1 MFFDMLLLD
10 CQANIGREKN
20 TDTNLFRYLYWLP
33 LRMFYNIKFS
43 LKTNK
48 IKNLKEDY
56 FVMNQETEVIEKQ
69 DVVIRF
75 SGDSGDGMQLT
86 GQQFSDTAALFGND
100 VSTFPD
106 YPAEIRAPQGTVGGV
121 SGFQV
126 HIGEEHITTPG
137 DFADV
142 LVAMNPAALK
152 ANLRWA
158 KKAGTIILDT
168 DAFTDKHLERAG
180 YTSNP
185 LTDHSLDDYNVI
197 AVNITKLTIEALK
210 ETGLDQ
216 KSVLRCKNMFAL
228 GMTYWMFERSVEHTE
243 AFFDMKFAKKPSI
256 ASANKLVLRAG
267 YNYAANVHALAV
279 HFKVAPAHIEKGKYR
294 TITGNKA
301 TAWGLLAAAE
311 KAGLPLFCGSY
322 PITPATDI
330 LQELALRRD
339 LGAKTYQAEDEIG
352 GICTAIGASYAGNFA
367 VTTTSGPGLALK
379 SEACGLAVM
388 AELPLVIVDVQRG
401 GPSTGLPTKTEQSD
415 LMQALYGRNGES
427 PMPVIAASTSGN
439 CFDYAFIAGK
449 IALEH
454 MTPVILLTDG
464 FLANGAQPWLIP
476 SMAKLPEIKIRRAK
490 EGDNYQPYARD
501 PETLARTWAVP
512 GTKGLEHR
520 IGGLEKMNITGTI
533 SYVPENHQVMT
544 DLRQEKVARIA
555 NYIPQQE
562 VFGNPEGGEVLV
574 VGWGG
579 TYGHLFS
586 AVKELRKEGK
596 DVSLAHFN
604 YINPLPKNTQEVLA
618 KFKKILVCEL
628 NLGQF
633 AAYLRSKYPEFTYQQ
648 YNKVAGLPFTVLEIK
663 EEVNKLM
670 ND

>member
-1 MFFDMLLLD
+1 M
-10 CQANIGREKN
+10 
-20 TDTNLFRYLYWLP
+20 
-33 LRMFYNIKFS
+33 S
-43 LKTNK
+43 
-48 IKNLKEDY
+48 
-56 FVMNQETEVIEKQ
+56 QETEVIEKQ

-126 HIGEEHITTPG
+126 HIGDEHVTTPG
-137 DFADV
+137 DYADV

-152 ANLRWA
+152 ANLRWV
-158 KKAGTIILDT
+158 KKAGTIIVDT
-168 DAFTDKHLERAG
+168 DAFTDKHLEKAG
-180 YTSNP
+180 YADNP
-185 LTDHSLDDYNVI
+185 LTDHSLEDYNVV
-197 AVNITKLTIEALK
+197 AVDITKLTVEALK

-216 KSVLRCKNMFAL
+216 KSMLRCKNMFAL
-228 GMTYWMFERSVEHTE
+228 GMTYWMFERSVEHSE
-243 AFFDMKFAKKPSI
+243 AFLDMKFAKKPAI
-256 ASANKLVLRAG
+256 AAANKLVLRAG

-279 HFKVAPAHIEKGKYR
+279 HFKVAPAAIEKGKYR

-330 LQELALRRD
+330 LHELALRRD

-379 SEACGLAVM
+379 TEACGLAVM

-401 GPSTGLPTKTEQSD
+401 GPSTGLPTKTEQAD

-439 CFDYAFIAGK
+439 CFDYAFMAGK

-476 SMAKLPEIKIRRAK
+476 SMAKLPEIKLRIAK
-490 EGDNYQPYARD
+490 EGDDYHPYARD
-501 PETLARTWAVP
+501 PETLARTWALP

-520 IGGLEKMNITGTI
+520 IGGLEKMNITGNI

-544 DLRQEKVARIA
+544 DLRAEKVERIA
-555 NYIPQQE
+555 NDIPLQE
-562 VFGNPEGGEVLV
+562 VYGNPDGGEVLV

-579 TYGHLFS
+579 TYGHLYS

-596 DVSLAHFN
+596 DVSLTHFN
-604 YINPLPKNTQEVLA
+604 YINPLPRNTKEIFA
-618 KFKKILVCEL
+618 RYKKIIVCEL

-633 AAYLRSKYPEFTYQQ
+633 ASYLRSKCPGFEFLQC
-648 YNKVAGLPFTVLEIK
+648 NKVAGLPFTVAEVK
-663 EEVNKLM
+663 EKVGQLFN
-670 ND
+670 

>member
-1 MFFDMLLLD
+1 M
-10 CQANIGREKN
+10 
-20 TDTNLFRYLYWLP
+20 
-33 LRMFYNIKFS
+33 S
-43 LKTNK
+43 
-48 IKNLKEDY
+48 
-56 FVMNQETEVIEKQ
+56 QETQIIEKH

-126 HIGEEHITTPG
+126 HIGEDHITTPG
-137 DFADV
+137 DDADV

-158 KKAGTIILDT
+158 KKAATVIVDS
-168 DAFTDKHLERAG
+168 DAFTDKNLEKAG
-180 YTSNP
+180 YKANP
-185 LTDHSLDDYNVI
+185 LADNTLADYNLI
-197 AVNITKLTIEALK
+197 AVRITELTIETLK
-210 ETGLDQ
+210 DSGLDQ
-216 KSVLRCKNMFAL
+216 KSILRCKNMFAL
-228 GMTYWMFERSVEHTE
+228 GMIYWMFERSVEHTE
-243 AFFDMKFAKKPSI
+243 AFFDAKFGKKPAI
-256 ASANKLVLRAG
+256 ASANKEVLKAG
-267 YNYAANVHALAV
+267 YNYAGNVHALAV
-279 HFKVAPAHIEKGKYR
+279 HYKVAPAAIAKGRYR

-311 KAGLPLFCGSY
+311 KANLPLFCGSY

-330 LQELALRRD
+330 LHELAIRRD

-352 GICTAIGASYAGNFA
+352 GICTAIGASYVGNFA

-415 LMQALYGRNGES
+415 LLQALYGRNGES
-427 PMPVIAASTSGN
+427 PIPVVAASTPGN
-439 CFDYAFIAGK
+439 CFDYAFVAGK
-449 IALEH
+449 IAIEH

-476 SMAKLPEIKIRRAK
+476 SMSSLPAIKVNKAK
-490 EGDNYQPYARD
+490 EGEAYQPYARD
-501 PETLARTWAVP
+501 VETLARKWAVP

-544 DLRQEKVARIA
+544 DLREEKIARIA

-562 VFGNPEGGEVLV
+562 VYGNPNGGEMLV

-579 TYGHLFS
+579 TYGHLIS
-586 AVKELRKEGK
+586 AVKELRSEEIGR
-596 DVSLAHFN
+596 AH
-604 YINPLPKNTQEVLA
+604 V
-618 KFKKILVCEL
+618 
-628 NLGQF
+628 
-633 AAYLRSKYPEFTYQQ
+633 
-648 YNKVAGLPFTVLEIK
+648 
-663 EEVNKLM
+663 
-670 ND
+670 

>member
-1 MFFDMLLLD
+1 M
-10 CQANIGREKN
+10 
-20 TDTNLFRYLYWLP
+20 
-33 LRMFYNIKFS
+33 S
-43 LKTNK
+43 
-48 IKNLKEDY
+48 
-56 FVMNQETEVIEKQ
+56 QETEVIEKQ

-126 HIGEEHITTPG
+126 HIGDEHVTTPG
-137 DFADV
+137 DYADV

-152 ANLRWA
+152 ANLRWV
-158 KKAGTIILDT
+158 KKAGTIIVDT
-168 DAFTDKHLERAG
+168 DAFTDKHLEKAG
-180 YTSNP
+180 YAANP
-185 LTDHSLDDYNVI
+185 LTDHSLEDYNVV
-197 AVNITKLTIEALK
+197 AVDITKLTVEALK

-216 KSVLRCKNMFAL
+216 KSMLRCKNMFAL
-228 GMTYWMFERSVEHTE
+228 GMTYWMFERSVEHSE
-243 AFFDMKFAKKPSI
+243 AFLDMKFAKKPAI
-256 ASANKLVLRAG
+256 AAANKLVLRAG

-279 HFKVAPAHIEKGKYR
+279 HFKVAPAAIEKGKYR

-330 LQELALRRD
+330 LHELAVRRD

-379 SEACGLAVM
+379 TEACGLAVM

-401 GPSTGLPTKTEQSD
+401 GPSTGLPTKTEQAD

-439 CFDYAFIAGK
+439 CFDYAFMAGK

-476 SMAKLPEIKIRRAK
+476 SMAKLPEIKLRIAK
-490 EGDNYQPYARD
+490 EGDDYHPYARD
-501 PETLARTWAVP
+501 PETLARTWALP

-520 IGGLEKMNITGTI
+520 IGGLEKMNITGNI

-544 DLRQEKVARIA
+544 DLRAEKVERIA
-555 NYIPQQE
+555 NDIPLQE
-562 VFGNPEGGEVLV
+562 VYGNPDGGEVLV

-579 TYGHLFS
+579 TYGHLYS

-596 DVSLAHFN
+596 DVSLTHFN
-604 YINPLPKNTQEVLA
+604 YINPLPRNTKEIFA
-618 KFKKILVCEL
+618 RYKKIIVCEL

-633 AAYLRSKYPEFTYQQ
+633 ASYLRSKCPGFEFLQC
-648 YNKVAGLPFTVLEIK
+648 NKVAGLPFTVAEVK
-663 EEVNKLM
+663 EKVGQLFN
-670 ND
+670 